1 MASLGASGLTG
12 VTSFELM
19 QQGERLTY
27 FAFDLLELD
36 GEDIAR
42 LPLVERKKQLAA
54 RWRPTRPGYGP
65 GVDRDN
71 EYALSSSWS
80 RKPPPFWGRCR
91 WRTNTSIP
99 GPGPRGPFRLR
110 RTRGRSSR
118 GFAPM
123 KRGEH
128 LWFAG
133 SQRHVVRTVGRSPAK
148 PNSVCGQH
156 VERRVDVGRRGRGGW
171 WSSRSCG
178 YRSPGC
184 NSVCDRSGDQR
195 ANASLVA

>member
-42 LPLVERKKQLAA
+42 LPLVERK
-54 RWRPTRPGYGP
+54 
-65 GVDRDN
+65 
-71 EYALSSSWS
+71 SSWS
-80 RKPPPFWGRCR
+80 LVGDQLSRDTGPASAATMNTRSRRVGGVSRR
-91 WRTNTSIP
+91 LSGVVVGGERTRPSRAQARA
-99 GPGPRGPFRLR
+99 GHSASS
-110 RTRGRSSR
+110 RTRGSSSR

-148 PNSVCGQH
+148 
-156 VERRVDVGRRGRGGW
+156 
-171 WSSRSCG
+171 
-178 YRSPGC
+178 
-184 NSVCDRSGDQR
+184 
-195 ANASLVA
+195 